1 MSSCMEENRKRRKKD
16 DVSEMKNYVFVSFF
30 FEKCAKDNSKTQVCF
45 FLPKFFFFVNKNSNN
60 KEGKHNDS
68 THKERT
74 NREEVK
80 RKSKENQSLFKGFFW
95 DRNKEIQD
103 IFTKKTLKEEWYVW
117 TFLQN
122 KTNFFLRSPKR
133 RLIKENQ
140 EK

>member
-1 MSSCMEENRKRRKKD
+1 MMFPKW
-16 DVSEMKNYVFVSFF
+16 
-30 FEKCAKDNSKTQVCF
+30 KTMFLSVF
-45 FLPKFFFFVNKNSNN
+45 FLKNVRRITVKHKFFFFWPNFFVSWKSNN

-68 THKERT
+68 THEERT

-103 IFTKKTLKEEWYVW
+103 IFKKKKTLKEEWYVW

-122 KTNFFLRSPKR
+122 KTNFFWEAQ
-133 RLIKENQ
+133 KEDW
-140 EK
+140 

>member
-1 MSSCMEENRKRRKKD
+1 MMMFPKWKTMFLSVFLKNVRRKIVKH
-16 DVSEMKNYVFVSFF
+16 
-30 FEKCAKDNSKTQVCF
+30 
-45 FLPKFFFFVNKNSNN
+45 KFFFFDQFFVSWKSNN

-80 RKSKENQSLFKGFFW
+80 RKNKENQSLFKGFFLGQKQR
-95 DRNKEIQD
+95 DTRYVHKED
-103 IFTKKTLKEEWYVW
+103 IERRMICLNFLTK
-117 TFLQN
+117 QN
-122 KTNFFLRSPKR
+122 EFFLRGPKR